1 MTSDCYV
8 VPSTYTEKKVK
19 KSTQGNVYATLFSMQ
34 NAKPKRQCK
43 KKGKK
48 KTSLKN
54 TNENN

>member
-8 VPSTYTEKKVK
+8 VPSTYTKKKLK

-43 KKGKK
+43 KKKGKEK
-48 KTSLKN
+48 HH
-54 TNENN
+54 